1 MSRDMWRHDSAR
13 KCSLNEKKLNFFGQ
27 WNNKLLLMKFGNNQG
42 NEIRVVVINFTSQ
55 SNFYALAY
63 LSFKIQ
69 EKKIAHQLINS
80 NLQIH
85 WFWWIQFWKKVCF
98 RFLIFFFYSGM
109 KTCKDGIIEEEILKK
124 LDASKSGKTKCSTTF
139 YHKVTR
145 VQRSTIFFVFHYNL
159 VVSFISLSIVF
170 PN

>member
-1 MSRDMWRHDSAR
+1 MDSILEITR
-13 KCSLNEKKLNFFGQ
+13 LKFVKILEKSMF
-27 WNNKLLLMKFGNNQG
+27 
-42 NEIRVVVINFTSQ
+42 
-55 SNFYALAY
+55 
-63 LSFKIQ
+63 SFS
-69 EKKIAHQLINS
+69 H
-80 NLQIH
+80 
-85 WFWWIQFWKKVCF
+85 F
-98 RFLIFFFYSGM
+98 FFFYSGM